1 MQASSGA
8 AAASSQQSASEPL
21 RSAHEPNART
31 QTILKFV
38 VVALGVVMVAG
49 LALVIGRIIYL
60 ASAPPAQPVAS
71 STVSSNQTLQL
82 PHGAE
87 VRSISLSGNQI
98 AVHYEM
104 PEGSGI
110 AVLDLATGRQATHVS
125 IVSVPA
131 GN

>member
-1 MQASSGA
+1 MQASSSA
-8 AAASSQQSASEPL
+8 AAASQQSASEPM
-21 RSAHEPNART
+21 RSAQAPHART

-60 ASAPPAQPVAS
+60 ASAPPAQPAAS
-71 STVSSNQTLQL
+71 STVSSTQTLQL
-82 PHGAE
+82 PHGSE
-87 VRSISLSGNQI
+87 VRSISLSGNQM

-110 AVLDLATGRQATHVS
+110 AILDLATGRETTHVS
-125 IVSVPA
+125 IVFVPA

>member
-1 MQASSGA
+1 
-8 AAASSQQSASEPL
+8 
-21 RSAHEPNART
+21 
-31 QTILKFV
+31 
-38 VVALGVVMVAG
+38 
-49 LALVIGRIIYL
+49 
-60 ASAPPAQPVAS
+60 
-71 STVSSNQTLQL
+71 
-82 PHGAE
+82 
-87 VRSISLSGNQI
+87 VRSISLSGNQM

>member
-1 MQASSGA
+1 MQASSSA
-8 AAASSQQSASEPL
+8 AAASQQSASEPM
-21 RSAHEPNART
+21 RSAQAPHART

-60 ASAPPAQPVAS
+60 ASAPPAQPAAS
-71 STVSSNQTLQL
+71 SAVSSTQTLQL
-82 PHGAE
+82 PHGSE
-87 VRSISLSGNQI
+87 VRSISLSGNQM

-110 AVLDLATGRQATHVS
+110 AILDLATGRETTHVS
-125 IVSVPA
+125 IVFVPA

>member
-1 MQASSGA
+1 MQASSSA
-8 AAASSQQSASEPL
+8 AAASQQSASEPM
-21 RSAHEPNART
+21 RSAQAPHART

-38 VVALGVVMVAG
+38 VVALGVVMVGG

-87 VRSISLSGNQI
+87 VRSISLSGNQM
-98 AVHYEM
+98 AVHCEM

>member
-1 MQASSGA
+1 MQASSSA
-8 AAASSQQSASEPL
+8 AAVSQHSASEPM
-21 RSAHEPNART
+21 RSDQAPHARA
-31 QTILKFV
+31 QSILKFV
-38 VVALGVVMVAG
+38 VVALGVVLVAG
-49 LALVIGRIIYL
+49 LATVIGRIIYL

-82 PHGAE
+82 PHGSE
-87 VRSISLSGNQI
+87 VRSISLSGNQM

-110 AVLDLATGRQATHVS
+110 AVLDLATGREATHVS

>member
-1 MQASSGA
+1 MQASSSA
-8 AAASSQQSASEPL
+8 AAASQQSASEPL

-31 QTILKFV
+31 QAILKFV

-60 ASAPPAQPVAS
+60 ASAPPAQPAAS
-71 STVSSNQTLQL
+71 STVSSTQTLQL
-82 PHGAE
+82 PHGSE
-87 VRSISLSGNQI
+87 VRSISLSGNQM

-110 AVLDLATGRQATHVS
+110 AILDLATGRETTHVS
-125 IVSVPA
+125 IVFVPA

>member
-1 MQASSGA
+1 MQASSSA
-8 AAASSQQSASEPL
+8 AAASKQPASEPMQ
-21 RSAHEPNART
+21 SAQAPHARVQST
-31 QTILKFV
+31 LKFV
-38 VVALGVVMVAG
+38 IISLGVLLVAG
-49 LALVIGRIIYL
+49 LATVIGRIIYL
-60 ASAPPAQPVAS
+60 ASMPPAQPVAS

-82 PHGAE
+82 PPGSE
-87 VRSISLSGNQI
+87 VRSISLSGNQM

-110 AVLDLATGRQATHVS
+110 AVLDLATGRKATHVS

>member
-1 MQASSGA
+1 MQASSSA
-8 AAASSQQSASEPL
+8 AAASQQSASEPM
-21 RSAHEPNART
+21 RSAQAPHART

-82 PHGAE
+82 PHGSE
-87 VRSISLSGNQI
+87 VRSISLSGNQM

-110 AVLDLATGRQATHVS
+110 AVLDLATGREATHVS

>member
-1 MQASSGA
+1 MHSNQV
-8 AAASSQQSASEPL
+8 P
-21 RSAHEPNART
+21 HARV
-31 QTILKFV
+31 QGVLKFV
-38 VVALGVVMVAG
+38 VIALGVVLVAG
-49 LALVIGRIIYL
+49 LATVIGRIIYL

-87 VRSISLSGNQI
+87 VRSISLSGNQM

>member
-1 MQASSGA
+1 MQASSSA
-8 AAASSQQSASEPL
+8 AAASQQSASEPM
-21 RSAHEPNART
+21 RSVQAPHART

-38 VVALGVVMVAG
+38 VVALGVVMVGG

-87 VRSISLSGNQI
+87 VRSISLSGNQM

>member
-1 MQASSGA
+1 MQASSSA
-8 AAASSQQSASEPL
+8 AAASQQSASEPL
-21 RSAHEPNART
+21 RSAQAPHART

-60 ASAPPAQPVAS
+60 ASAPPAQPAAS
-71 STVSSNQTLQL
+71 SVVSSTQTLQL
-82 PHGAE
+82 PHGSE
-87 VRSISLSGNQI
+87 VRSISLSGNQM

-110 AVLDLATGRQATHVS
+110 AILDLATGRETTHVS
-125 IVSVPA
+125 IVFVPA

>member
-1 MQASSGA
+1 MQASSSA
-8 AAASSQQSASEPL
+8 AAASQQSASEPM
-21 RSAHEPNART
+21 RSAQAPHART

-60 ASAPPAQPVAS
+60 ASAPPAQPAAS

-82 PHGAE
+82 PHGSE
-87 VRSISLSGNQI
+87 VRSISLSGNQM

-110 AVLDLATGRQATHVS
+110 AILDLATGRETTHVS
-125 IVSVPA
+125 IVFVPA

>member
-1 MQASSGA
+1 MQASSSA
-8 AAASSQQSASEPL
+8 AAASQQSASEPM
-21 RSAHEPNART
+21 RSAQAPHART

-60 ASAPPAQPVAS
+60 ASAPPAQPAAS
-71 STVSSNQTLQL
+71 SVVSSTQTLQL
-82 PHGAE
+82 PHGSE
-87 VRSISLSGNQI
+87 VRSISLSGNQM

-110 AVLDLATGRQATHVS
+110 AILDLATGRETTHVS
-125 IVSVPA
+125 IVFVPA

>member
-1 MQASSGA
+1 MQASSSA
-8 AAASSQQSASEPL
+8 AAVSQQSASEPMS
-21 RSAHEPNART
+21 SAQAPHARA
-31 QTILKFV
+31 QSILKFV
-38 VVALGVVMVAG
+38 VVALGVLLVAG
-49 LALVIGRIIYL
+49 LATVIGRIIYL
-60 ASAPPAQPVAS
+60 ASAPPVQPVAS

-82 PHGAE
+82 PQGSE
-87 VRSISLSGNQI
+87 VRSISLSGNQM

-110 AVLDLATGRQATHVS
+110 AVLDLATGREATHVS

>member
-1 MQASSGA
+1 MQASSSA
-8 AAASSQQSASEPL
+8 AAASQHSASEPL
-21 RSAHEPNART
+21 RSAHEPHART

-82 PHGAE
+82 PHGSE
-87 VRSISLSGNQI
+87 VRSISLSGNQM

>member
-1 MQASSGA
+1 MQASSSTA
-8 AAASSQQSASEPL
+8 AASQQSASEPM
-21 RSAHEPNART
+21 RSAQAPHARA
-31 QTILKFV
+31 QSILKFV
-38 VVALGVVMVAG
+38 VVALGVVLVAG
-49 LALVIGRIIYL
+49 LATVIGRIIYL

-82 PHGAE
+82 PHGSE
-87 VRSISLSGNQI
+87 VRSISLSGNQM

-110 AVLDLATGRQATHVS
+110 AVLDLATGREATHVS